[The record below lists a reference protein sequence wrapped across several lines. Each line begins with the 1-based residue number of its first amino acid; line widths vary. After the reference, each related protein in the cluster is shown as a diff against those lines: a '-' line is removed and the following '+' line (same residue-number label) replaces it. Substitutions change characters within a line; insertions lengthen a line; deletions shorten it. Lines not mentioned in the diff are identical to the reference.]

1 MEPVVIVIRMLMMM
15 KKINMCTEADNKK
28 AKVLSLTAHKADPLM
43 LNRLLQL
50 CSANLPVGG
59 FSFSQGLEYAVEMG
73 WLTSAETTAS
83 WITINLEESIA
94 QTDLAILKRL
104 FSALTENDLTV
115 FSYWNNH
122 LIACRESHELL
133 LADLAMGKALIRL
146 IKQLDM
152 INLDAYQMLLQLEEI
167 SFVSAFS
174 LCAYVFK
181 LDLESA
187 QSGYC
192 WTYIDNQVAAAT
204 KLVPLGQT
212 QAQNLLFE
220 LTENTHL
227 LIEKAN
233 SIVDEDIG
241 TSLPH
246 LAMASAWHE
255 TQYSR
260 LFRS

>member
-1 MEPVVIVIRMLMMM
+1 MLVG
-15 KKINMCTEADNKK
+15 NA
-28 AKVLSLTAHKADPLM
+28 LR

-73 WLTSAETTAS
+73 WVNDVDSTSNWVEL
-83 WITINLEESIA
+83 NLSQSIA
-94 QTDLAILKRL
+94 RTDLAIIKRQYE
-104 FSALTENDLTV
+104 ALLNDDLTA
-115 FSYWNNH
+115 FISWNQH
-122 LIACRESHELL
+122 LIACRESNELH
-133 LADLAMGKALIRL
+133 LADVAMGKALIRL
-146 IKQLDM
+146 LKQLDSAE
-152 INLDAYQMLLQLEEI
+152 IQQGLQRYEALLDVNKIGTDI
-167 SFVSAFS
+167 SFVSAFVLIAS
-174 LCAYVFK
+174 LFK
-181 LDLESA
+181 LDLLLI

-220 LTENTHL
+220 ITEKVDASIQLANTL
-227 LIEKAN
+227 QD
-233 SIVDEDIG
+233 DEIG
-241 TSLPH
+241 ASLPR

-255 TQYSR
+255 TQYTR

>member
-1 MEPVVIVIRMLMMM
+1 MSTNSNVNLATSNNTSDKASEP
-15 KKINMCTEADNKK
+15 
-28 AKVLSLTAHKADPLM
+28 LSTPEHAIK

-59 FSFSQGLEYAVEMG
+59 FSFSQGLEYAIEAG
-73 WLTSAETTAS
+73 WIKSQADTAS
-83 WITINLEESIA
+83 WIQLNLSQSIA
-94 QTDLAILKRL
+94 QTDLAILKR
-104 FSALTENDLTV
+104 SYQALATNDLDKAE
-115 FSYWNNH
+115 YWNQH
-122 LIACRESHELL
+122 IIACRESYELQ

-146 IKQLDM
+146 LK
-152 INLDAYQMLLQLEEI
+152 NLTAIDCEPYQAITSLTEI
-167 SFVSAFS
+167 SFVSAFA
-174 LCAYVFK
+174 LAAVLFE
-181 LDLESA
+181 LDLASA

-212 QAQNLLFE
+212 QAQNLLFN
-220 LTENTHL
+220 LTADITEPLST
-227 LIEKAN
+227 AN
-233 SIVDEDIG
+233 NIADHEIG
-241 TSLPH
+241 ASLPH